1 MDINKLLDDTKNSIT
16 EQLSSNTQTK
26 QSIICSNLENI
37 EALSSNGVSYRK
49 LLELCNISIELKH
62 FHDLI
67 YRAKKKRADTQAN
80 ASTAN
85 AEKTKVMPVKA
96 SPQQPPKKENRA
108 ISALDASHDEETKQK
123 QTQHEVNPKII
134 SHFSEADW
142 KAIGINNDYLISV
155 LLETDLSPDEVK
167 SWNCPNQIQLS
178 TRISEYRHRKMKR
191 K

>member
-1 MDINKLLDDTKNSIT
+1 MYSEETLNKLIQDIKNDLDSKLMTTQGVFCKYISKLIAFKRNGFSYSKMHEHGQFSIGK
-16 EQLSSNTQTK
+16 SHFY
-26 QSIICSNLENI
+26 NLI
-37 EALSSNGVSYRK
+37 HK
-49 LLELCNISIELKH
+49 
-62 FHDLI
+62 
-67 YRAKKKRADTQAN
+67 AKTKRADTQAN
-80 ASTAN
+80 AA
-85 AEKTKVMPVKA
+85 
-96 SPQQPPKKENRA
+96 KENRT

>member
-1 MDINKLLDDTKNSIT
+1 MSEPLNKLKTDIKNEIEQQGYSLQSSFTKHVN
-16 EQLSSNTQTK
+16 E
-26 QSIICSNLENI
+26 II
-37 EALSSNGVSYRK
+37 ALKNDGVQYQFIHQK
-49 LLELCNISIELKH
+49 LELDISLSH
-62 FHDLI
+62 FHNLLQ
-67 YRAKKKRADTQAN
+67 RAKKKRTDTQSN
-80 ASTAN
+80 AT
-85 AEKTKVMPVKA
+85 
-96 SPQQPPKKENRA
+96 KENRVTPTLA
-108 ISALDASHDEETKQK
+108 ASYDEKTKQK